1 MSILTPPFIESPL
14 LINPRGLRRWRK
26 ALADAENTPARIACW
41 GDSITNG
48 IGWDGTA
55 SSGPEDQNDIY
66 AWPSQLR
73 KYFAHRFQ
81 TNEAGS
87 ITPKGIAAG
96 GDGRVSL
103 GGGAASIG
111 SMWAGLAAQINNA
124 PQTVTINVPVCTT
137 VEVIYFRGDGSNGQT
152 TSGTFKTNIDGG
164 ADNNADNSGASQYK
178 LQTIG
183 SLSSSAHSVVLTGTS
198 AANAFPCAVNYHS
211 GKGVLVG
218 RYGRPGWTS
227 LDGLGKGA
235 NSTVQSAAGQQRYLW
250 QYGQPNFHLVVIEWG
265 TNDWGSQNT
274 GDATT
279 PSNLQSNVQ
288 SMVNQ
293 AIGVG
298 ACCLLLGPTASGAA
312 PPSPQTYLEAQY
324 DSVLRAIASSTDHC
338 GYVSMS
344 GMFGAN
350 AIAEGLQNSGSAHPT
365 RAGHGDI
372 GRQMFNLL
380 TSRYVPMS

>member
-218 RYGRPGWTS
+218 RYGRP
-227 LDGLGKGA
+227 
-235 NSTVQSAAGQQRYLW
+235 
-250 QYGQPNFHLVVIEWG
+250 
-265 TNDWGSQNT
+265 
-274 GDATT
+274 
-279 PSNLQSNVQ
+279 
-288 SMVNQ
+288 
-293 AIGVG
+293 
-298 ACCLLLGPTASGAA
+298 
-312 PPSPQTYLEAQY
+312 
-324 DSVLRAIASSTDHC
+324 
-338 GYVSMS
+338 
-344 GMFGAN
+344 
-350 AIAEGLQNSGSAHPT
+350 
-365 RAGHGDI
+365 
-372 GRQMFNLL
+372 
-380 TSRYVPMS
+380 